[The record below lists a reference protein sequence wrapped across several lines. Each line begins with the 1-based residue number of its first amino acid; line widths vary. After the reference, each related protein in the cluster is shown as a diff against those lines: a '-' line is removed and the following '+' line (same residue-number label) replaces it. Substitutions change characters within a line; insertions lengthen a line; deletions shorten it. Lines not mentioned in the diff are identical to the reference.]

1 MVTQE
6 DVFRAFKRSAI
17 RRGYIRQ
24 AHSGRRPRYP
34 VYVLSGID
42 NKREP
47 RYKEYLKFRE
57 EFRYKGKKVSNA
69 RQYQFHVQGPSLA
82 TRGRMRE
89 ERKLKSLKNQVKKLK
104 EELKECR

>member
-24 AHSGRRPRYP
+24 AHYGRRPRYP

-69 RQYQFHVQGPSLA
+69 RQYQFHVRRRA
-82 TRGRMRE
+82 RMRE
-89 ERKLKSLKNQVKKLK
+89 KKKIACLQNQVKKLK
-104 EELKECR
+104 AELKEYKK